1 MNKLEKFFNTLNSN
15 NSKLIKKYTTEELCF
30 QIKEYIDF
38 TPYIC
43 KNIYKLLISRN
54 LDDRLNGAE
63 ILKSIMFQFKL
74 VTDFIIEFQDN
85 KDEYLSSTGEEF
97 EGKKLSLSEQKRLL
111 KKMTDLEHVE
121 TNIVNE
127 IDFKADSRIVIKK
140 QKILD
145 KPINNIMD
153 FFENITNNL
162 LNYEWN
168 KRHGAFLA
176 YCAIFESET
185 KGSIE
190 IKIDSSIF
198 LKIYEILI
206 SDKFNDFIDDK
217 TTAPV
222 RETAATLLS
231 LIYNR
236 IPRNNIIN
244 QLMKF
249 LQNDDW
255 QTQYSGLLALKSLK
269 NYISN
274 KKEFCDNLTK
284 LLNATDEDVKFLA
297 AELLVYF
304 YDYCNKKIVFEKCLE
319 NIKDNEE
326 ISVSKVSIITLLA
339 KGEFVIEDTTILYN
353 YFTSPVSDV
362 RKSVLKVSEKFD
374 DESLTFLI
382 GELILIDENEEIRE
396 EAINILNSKKSLSV
410 NFVNHFLNILSTS
423 LYEPYDKN
431 LFVSYDDSF
440 FTKSGIKSIGINNI
454 FKNRVKLFESI
465 CKLGELEI
473 IEDKSETSIGEVFKM
488 LYNKNRTLFTEE
500 NIKNINH
507 LIMMNHFVLK
517 IYIKIFSILD
527 IHL

>member
-1 MNKLEKFFNTLNSN
+1 
-15 NSKLIKKYTTEELCF
+15 
-30 QIKEYIDF
+30 
-38 TPYIC
+38 
-43 KNIYKLLISRN
+43 
-54 LDDRLNGAE
+54 
-63 ILKSIMFQFKL
+63 MFQFKL

-255 QTQYSGLLALKSLK
+255 QTQYSGLLALK
-269 NYISN
+269 
-274 KKEFCDNLTK
+274 
-284 LLNATDEDVKFLA
+284 V
-297 AELLVYF
+297 
-304 YDYCNKKIVFEKCLE
+304 
-319 NIKDNEE
+319 
-326 ISVSKVSIITLLA
+326 
-339 KGEFVIEDTTILYN
+339 
-353 YFTSPVSDV
+353 
-362 RKSVLKVSEKFD
+362 
-374 DESLTFLI
+374 
-382 GELILIDENEEIRE
+382 
-396 EAINILNSKKSLSV
+396 
-410 NFVNHFLNILSTS
+410 
-423 LYEPYDKN
+423 
-431 LFVSYDDSF
+431 
-440 FTKSGIKSIGINNI
+440 
-454 FKNRVKLFESI
+454 
-465 CKLGELEI
+465 
-473 IEDKSETSIGEVFKM
+473 
-488 LYNKNRTLFTEE
+488 
-500 NIKNINH
+500 
-507 LIMMNHFVLK
+507 
-517 IYIKIFSILD
+517 
-527 IHL
+527 